1 MEQKMQNKALDYDT
15 IRVTHAT
22 RISGGETAEEINCDL
37 RIGKGRI
44 FGRIARYGLLAAA
57 VAVLPLQQVMAGADD
72 NRILPTGFLDV
83 STIPPQPA
91 SQDQN
96 PYGLAFVPDGFPSGG
111 KLSPG
116 DILVSNFNDHSN
128 TQGTGTTITKVAP
141 DGETSTFFQGTFAS
155 PTDGGLTTA
164 LGVLKRGFVVVG
176 QLPNSNGTPEPGSLL
191 FLDKNGTPVLKF
203 TNVNGPWDLT
213 IDDDF
218 DHASVFVSNV
228 LSGKVVRLDVSVGSS
243 KVTVT
248 NVTEVAH
255 GYAFGLN
262 MAAFVVGP
270 TGLAYDEEADVL
282 YVAST
287 SDNEIFKILH
297 AGTTNISVLEGI
309 LVYSD
314 PTHLHGP
321 LALALAPNGHLLTCN
336 GDAIN
341 VIPPPLPPNQLP
353 SEIVEFTKEGH
364 FVGQI
369 SIDRNVGGAF
379 GLAIARGSEEAVRF
393 AAVNDDDN
401 TIIVLTLNS
410 GRFHADR

>member
-1 MEQKMQNKALDYDT
+1 MQDRELNCATFRVANPGDMSGAVTADKM
-15 IRVTHAT
+15 IV
-22 RISGGETAEEINCDL
+22 GL
-37 RIGKGRI
+37 RNAKGRI
-44 FGRIARYGLLAAA
+44 LRRIARYGLLGAA
-57 VAVLPLQQVMAGADD
+57 VAVLPLQQAMAGTDG
-72 NRILPTGFLDV
+72 NRAILPTGFLDV
-83 STIPPQPA
+83 STIPPEPA

-96 PYGLAFVPDGFPSGG
+96 PYGVAFVPNGFPSGG

-116 DILVSNFNDHSN
+116 DTLVSNFNNPSN

-141 DGETSTFFQGTFAS
+141 DGETSTFFTGIFLS

-176 QLPNSNGTPEPGSLL
+176 QLPNNNGTPEPGSLL
-191 FLDKNGTPVLKF
+191 FLDRNGTPVLKF

-218 DHASVFVSNV
+218 DHARVFVSNV

-270 TGLAYDEEADVL
+270 TGLAYDAEADVL

-297 AGTTNISVLEGI
+297 AETTNTSVLKGI
-309 LVYSD
+309 LVYN
-314 PTHLHGP
+314 LW
-321 LALALAPNGHLLTCN
+321 NR
-336 GDAIN
+336 
-341 VIPPPLPPNQLP
+341 Q
-353 SEIVEFTKEGH
+353 
-364 FVGQI
+364 
-369 SIDRNVGGAF
+369 
-379 GLAIARGSEEAVRF
+379 GLASE
-393 AAVNDDDN
+393 
-401 TIIVLTLNS
+401 
-410 GRFHADR
+410 GP